1 MTLPATSQPLPTPYF
16 NPICLKPTFMPD
28 VIDRL
33 ANGEMVLNLCKDL
46 GIKYSELLGYVTSD
60 SVRHQMFTAA
70 VKAGEGW
77 LIQRLSQE
85 LHNIG
90 LHDIKDALDSS
101 GCVRPIEEIPEALRR
116 TIAGIEVEELYE
128 MQGREKVYIGRV
140 KKIKLID
147 KTKAIEMLGKKLD
160 MFIDKVHVSGEV
172 FVKHSVERFDL
183 EERIA
188 ALKQGRPLPA
198 TIQAAQASSEAVSV
212 IEAEL
217 VSTPGDDI

>member
-1 MTLPATSQPLPTPYF
+1 MTVPSVQPTPYF

-33 ANGEMVLNLCKDL
+33 ANGEMVLNLCASL
-46 GIKYSELLGYVTSD
+46 GVKYSELLGYVTAD
-60 SVRHQMFTAA
+60 TVRSQMFTAA

-90 LHDIKDALDSS
+90 LHDIKDAIDSD

-172 FVKHSVERFDL
+172 LVKHSVERFDL

-188 ALKQGRPLPA
+188 ALKQGRPANVPVA
-198 TIQAAQASSEAVSV
+198 TSV
-212 IEAEL
+212 EDAEL

>member
-1 MTLPATSQPLPTPYF
+1 MTVPSTFTQHGPAPSVKPAPYF

-33 ANGEMVLNLCKDL
+33 ANGEMVLSLCQSL
-46 GIKYSELLGYVTSD
+46 GIKYSELLGYVTAD
-60 SVRHQMFTAA
+60 SVRSAHFTAA

-90 LHDIKDALDSS
+90 LHDISQALRPDGTVKDIAD
-101 GCVRPIEEIPEALRR
+101 IPEGLRR

-128 MQGREKVYIGRV
+128 WDAEAKEKVYVGRV

-160 MFIDKVHVSGEV
+160 MFIDKVHVSGTV
-172 FVKHSVERFDL
+172 QVKHSVERFDL

-188 ALKQGRPLPA
+188 ALKKGVPINVPHETVQ
-198 TIQAAQASSEAVSV
+198 
-212 IEAEL
+212 EAEL

>member
-1 MTLPATSQPLPTPYF
+1 MTVPLVQPTPSVQPSPYF

-46 GIKYSELLGYVTSD
+46 GIKYSELLGYVTAD
-60 SVRHQMFTAA
+60 SVRSAHFTAA

-90 LHDIKDALDSS
+90 LHDIKDALDSD

-128 MQGREKVYIGRV
+128 MHGREKVYIGRV

-160 MFIDKVHVSGEV
+160 MFIDKVHVSGTV
-172 FVKHSVERFDL
+172 QVKHSVDPIDL
-183 EERIA
+183 EAMI
-188 ALKQGRPLPA
+188 KQLEGGKVKS
-198 TIQAAQASSEAVSV
+198 IEAVQV
-212 IEAEL
+212 VVEEAVL
-217 VSTPGDDI
+217 VESSGTPGEDI

>member
-1 MTLPATSQPLPTPYF
+1 MTVPSTFTQHGPAPSVKPAPYF

-33 ANGEMVLNLCKDL
+33 ANGEMVLSLCQSL
-46 GIKYSELLGYVTSD
+46 GIKYSELLGYVTADTS
-60 SVRHQMFTAA
+60 RLQMFTAA

-90 LHDIKDALDSS
+90 LHDIKDALDSA

-160 MFIDKVHVSGEV
+160 MFIDKVHVSGTV
-172 FVKHSVERFDL
+172 QVKHSVERFDL
-183 EERIA
+183 DERIA
-188 ALKQGRPLPA
+188 ALKQGRPTSAP
-198 TIQAAQASSEAVSV
+198 IQ
-212 IEAEL
+212 EAEL

>member
-1 MTLPATSQPLPTPYF
+1 MTVPATSQPLPIATF

-46 GIKYSELLGYVTSD
+46 GIKYSELLGYVTADTLRS
-60 SVRHQMFTAA
+60 QMFTAA

-90 LHDIKDALDSS
+90 LHDIKDALKPD
-101 GCVRPIEEIPEALRR
+101 GTVRDIEDIPEGLRR

-160 MFIDKVHVSGEV
+160 MFIDKVHVSGTV
-172 FVKHSVERFDL
+172 QVKHSVERFDL

-188 ALKQGRPLPA
+188 ALKKGVPINVPHETVQ
-198 TIQAAQASSEAVSV
+198 
-212 IEAEL
+212 EAEL
-217 VSTPGDDI
+217 VSTPGEDI